1 METDYHSSSYQVE
14 EMKANE
20 GKMMKQISDLEK
32 QKQELNELRLRDL
45 DMQISLQDRWAHRAD
60 QYSLATIF
68 YSN

>member
-45 DMQISLQDRWAHRAD
+45 DMQISLQDRWAHGSN